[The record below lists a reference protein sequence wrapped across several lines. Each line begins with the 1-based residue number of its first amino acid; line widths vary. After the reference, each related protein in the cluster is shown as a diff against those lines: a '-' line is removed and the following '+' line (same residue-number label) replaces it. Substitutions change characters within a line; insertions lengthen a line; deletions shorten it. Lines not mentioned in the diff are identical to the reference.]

1 MVRRFAA
8 FVIAFCFA
16 IWCCAFA
23 VEIDFS
29 KLTDGELYDII
40 MEVDH
45 EMYARL
51 VEGDAR
57 FDKKPADDEEE
68 EEDAEEAAADVVE
81 AAKTESSDDYVKM
94 RKGSMIYNDN
104 GIKIKIVDNPKDH
117 DAFGELWIDLDIV
130 IENKSEHDVSIS
142 SLECYMN
149 GWSIG
154 NSLLTSVKAGKSAK
168 ETISFMECED
178 ANVSTVKD
186 VEEIVMG
193 LYIVDSNDYSSITD
207 FDYSVTMKP

>member
-1 MVRRFAA
+1 MFRRIVALVVA
-8 FVIAFCFA
+8 LMMC
-16 IWCCAFA
+16 WCAFA

-40 MEVDH
+40 MEADQ

-57 FDKKPADDEEE
+57 FDKKQADDE

-81 AAKTESSDDYVKM
+81 ESKTESSEDYVKM

-117 DAFGELWIDLDIV
+117 DAFGELWIDLDVV

-168 ETISFMECED
+168 ETISFMQCED

-207 FDYSVTMKP
+207 YDYSVTMKP

>member
-1 MVRRFAA
+1 MKK
-8 FVIAFCFA
+8 VIAFAVAVCMA
-16 IWCCAFA
+16 LGCCALA

-40 MEVDH
+40 MEADQ

-57 FDKKPADDEEE
+57 FEKKPADDEK
-68 EEDAEEAAADVVE
+68 EDAEEAAADVVE

-117 DAFGELWIDLDIV
+117 DAFGELWIDLDVV